1 MNNQIISPLDI
12 LMHISNWV
20 TPIIVAMVS
29 GLISGLFMLIVGRM
43 NSLETDVKDNREALN
58 KSIDEIYNKIW
69 EHHAQILKDYPT
81 KQDLANL
88 ENKLLDAIRNR

>member
-12 LMHISNWV
+12 LVHISNWV